1 MNSTSANFLM
11 ITGLLFTMGGV
22 GGIEHSVTDADM
34 GTALLV
40 SILGMSVMWCGVRM
54 MQILDNQS

>member
-1 MNSTSANFLM
+1 
-11 ITGLLFTMGGV
+11 MGGV

-40 SILGMSVMWCGVRM
+40 SILGMGVMWCGVRM